1 MSLLASIKIL
11 RGTDVKIRSMK
22 WNQVASNFLLGLL
35 GSAPILL
42 LSSTAQAGAI
52 PNKQIPAN
60 AIQKASIQSV
70 DRAIL
75 ARQELSP
82 YPDALSRVK
91 QPNGGHELAGMM
103 VPKAFLE
110 R

>member
-1 MSLLASIKIL
+1 MKTRSI
-11 RGTDVKIRSMK
+11 K
-22 WNQVASNFLLGLL
+22 WNQAVASHLLLGLL
-35 GSAPILL
+35 GSTPIFL
-42 LSSTAQAGAI
+42 LSSIAQAGAI